1 MLIFDLSEG
10 QIQSIEQENQSTDV
24 DRSQASTSLCESPRV
39 DVHNQSSENLS
50 DQSSDNPTDLS
61 SSNDS
66 AIETGSGS
74 ETDSFSSGSET
85 EAVTL
90 ETSPHH
96 DVIVIRPRDDVMMSA
111 HESSD
116 DEDDLI
122 DVE

>member
-1 MLIFDLSEG
+1 MQPL
-10 QIQSIEQENQSTDV
+10 EQENQSTDI
-24 DRSQASTSLCESPRV
+24 DKNQASDSLCEQSGV
-39 DVHNQSSENLS
+39 DVCNQSNESLS

-74 ETDSFSSGSET
+74 ETDSFSSGSEM
-85 EAVTL
+85 EAVTM
-90 ETSPHH
+90 ETSQHRG
-96 DVIVIRPRDDVMMSA
+96 VIVIRPHDDVMASA
-111 HESSD
+111 QSSD